1 VRLISPL
8 LRQVVYPTL
17 SAIGYL
23 RPQSGDGQLSIV
35 TYHGVVPG
43 GYAQR
48 DSALD
53 GNLVYADRLRAQL
66 RLLKDRYRVI
76 SPETFR
82 SWLRNHERLPP
93 YSVLLTCDDGLQ
105 NVLTDMLPV
114 LLDEGVRCLFFVTGA
129 SASESRTML
138 WYEDLFLLFL
148 GAPAGNFEVSYG
160 GVSIQAELRSVEQR
174 RTVWWNSVKQLSRLD
189 PDTRTSFVRS
199 ARGEFGL
206 LERGLE
212 SQGPACRRFGL
223 LTAPELRELAS
234 AGMSI
239 GAHTLS
245 HPVLS
250 QASPET
256 AFAEIS
262 GSKSRLESVLNKT
275 VWAFAYPFGDAESV
289 TPQILAMP
297 RRAGFEAAFMNDAG
311 GFGAALLPF
320 ALPRVHVTA
329 EMRLPEF
336 EASVSGFHERL
347 RRRAGWGSE
356 NIGTTQGR

>member
-1 VRLISPL
+1 M
-8 LRQVVYPTL
+8 VYPTL

-23 RPQSGDGQLSIV
+23 RPRSGEGQLAIV
-35 TYHGVVPG
+35 TYHGVVPVS
-43 GYAQR
+43 YAQR

-53 GNLVYADRLRAQL
+53 GNLVSADRLRAQL
-66 RLLKDRYRVI
+66 RLLKDRYSVI
-76 SPETFR
+76 SPETFL
-82 SWLRNHERLPP
+82 SWLRNQERLPP
-93 YSVLLTCDDGLQ
+93 YSVLLTCDDGLR

-148 GAPAGNFEVSYG
+148 RAPAGNFEVSYG

-174 RTVWWNSVKQLSRLD
+174 RAAWWNSVKQLSRLD
-189 PDTRTSFVRS
+189 PDSRTSLVRF
-199 ARGEFGL
+199 ARGQFGL
-206 LERGLE
+206 TERDLDRE
-212 SQGPACRRFGL
+212 GPACRRFGL
-223 LTAPELRELAS
+223 LTATELRELAS
-234 AGMSI
+234 AGMTI

-262 GSKSRLESVLNKT
+262 GSKSRLESVLNT
-275 VWAFAYPFGDAESV
+275 MVWAFAYPFGDKESV

-297 RRAGFEAAFMNDAG
+297 RRAGFEAAFMNEAG
-311 GFGAALLPF
+311 GFGAATSPF
-320 ALPRVHVTA
+320 ALARVHVTA

-347 RRRAGWGSE
+347 RRASRGASFGLRRG
-356 NIGTTQGR
+356 

>member
-23 RPQSGDGQLSIV
+23 RPRSVAGQLSVV
-35 TYHGVVPG
+35 TYHGVVPA
-43 GYAQR
+43 GYVRR

-53 GNLVYADRLRAQL
+53 AQL
-66 RLLKDRYRVI
+66 RLLKVRYHVI
-76 SPETFR
+76 SPETFL
-82 SWLRNHERLPP
+82 SWLRNEESLPP
-93 YSVLLTCDDGLQ
+93 FSVLLTCDDGLQ

-148 GAPAGNFEVSYG
+148 GAAAGNFEVSYG

-189 PDTRTSFVRS
+189 PDTRTSFIRF
-199 ARGEFGL
+199 ARGQLGVGEGD
-206 LERGLE
+206 LE

-223 LTAPELRELAS
+223 LTATELRELAS
-234 AGMSI
+234 AGMTI

-245 HPVLS
+245 HPMLS

-256 AFAEIS
+256 VFAEIS
-262 GSKSRLESVLNKT
+262 GSKCRLESVLNTK

-289 TPQILAMP
+289 TPQILEMP

-311 GFGAALLPF
+311 GFGAALLTF

-347 RRRAGWGSE
+347 RRRAGRTSSALLRVE
-356 NIGTTQGR
+356 